1 MNTDQQACSRKGAEA
16 PRGSLRLD
24 QHTPRLFASWRLGV
38 RSLIPL
44 THTIRRGSSVADIFS
59 APPRLRVRPLH
70 LRLSAFICGLFF
82 LSLTAC
88 RSTGPYAPITEGARD
103 TDKAQRLTQQAAKII
118 DTNPDKA
125 EKLLREAL
133 TADLYHGPA
142 HNNLA
147 AIYLARGELFTAAN
161 EAEWA
166 KKLMPGHP
174 DPRVNLAL
182 ILERAG
188 RTDDALQH
196 YTGAL
201 EVQPGF
207 LPAIQGLARL
217 QVRAKRTDERTAA
230 LLDEIALRGDTQQWR
245 AWARLERLKLEES
258 SPP

>member
-1 MNTDQQACSRKGAEA
+1 MLTQRRRGAKRIMTLDDQ
-16 PRGSLRLD
+16 PF
-24 QHTPRLFASWRLGV
+24 HFFASWRLGV

-44 THTIRRGSSVADIFS
+44 THALRRGSSRTDICS
-59 APPRLRVRPLH
+59 APPRLRVR
-70 LRLSAFICGLFF
+70 RLQLCPSAFVRSLIAFTLTA
-82 LSLTAC
+82 SLTAC
-88 RSTGPYAPITEGARD
+88 RGTGPYAPMTETARD
-103 TDKAQRLTQQAAKII
+103 ADKAQRLNQQAAKII

-147 AIYLARGELFTAAN
+147 AIYLAQGKLYEAAS

-174 DPRVNLAL
+174 DPRINLAL

-196 YTGAL
+196 YASAL

-217 QVRAKRTDERTAA
+217 QVRAKRTDDRTAA

-245 AWARLERLKLEES
+245 DWARLERLKLEES
-258 SPP
+258 STP

>member
-1 MNTDQQACSRKGAEA
+1 MRFRPSQEHPPHHPTSTSGI
-16 PRGSLRLD
+16 L
-24 QHTPRLFASWRLGV
+24 
-38 RSLIPL
+38 
-44 THTIRRGSSVADIFS
+44 S
-59 APPRLRVRPLH
+59 APQRLRVSRLH
-70 LRLSAFICGLFF
+70 PCSSAFIRGLLAFT
-82 LSLTAC
+82 LAASITAC

-118 DTNPDKA
+118 DTNLDKA

-217 QVRAKRTDERTAA
+217 QVRAKRTDDRTAA
-230 LLDEIALRGDTQQWR
+230 LPDDIALRGDTQQWR
-245 AWARLERLKLEES
+245 DWARLERLKLEES
-258 SPP
+258 STP

>member
-1 MNTDQQACSRKGAEA
+1 MNTDPKTCSRKGAEIA
-16 PRGSLRLD
+16 ENDMNHDHPS
-24 QHTPRLFASWRLGV
+24 
-38 RSLIPL
+38 PL
-44 THTIRRGSSVADIFS
+44 LS
-59 APPRLRVRPLH
+59 APPRLRVSRLLH
-70 LRLSAFICGLFF
+70 PCSSVLIRGLIAFTLTS
-82 LSLTAC
+82 SLTAC
-88 RSTGPYAPITEGARD
+88 RSTGPYAPITEAARD
-103 TDKAQRLTQQAAKII
+103 TDKAQRLTQKAAKII

-147 AIYLARGELFTAAN
+147 AIHLARGELFTAAN

-217 QVRAKRTDERTAA
+217 QVRSKRTDDRTAA
-230 LLDEIALRGDTQQWR
+230 LLDDIALRGDTQQWR
-245 AWARLERLKLEES
+245 DWARLERLKLEES
-258 SPP
+258 STP